1 MSRKMASIKR
11 KTIWHYARHK
21 MTRCYN
27 DDIELRNANQRKYK
41 KLQYANRIN
50 TLIKTRQQK
59 LLGWICYIRPPDV
72 LPTEERKRGKMS
84 YSSTCLLM
92 MAARDEA

>member
-1 MSRKMASIKR
+1 
-11 KTIWHYARHK
+11 

-27 DDIELRNANQRKYK
+27 DGIELRNAHKRKYK

-59 LLGWICYIRPPDV
+59 LPGCTCYIRPPDV
-72 LPTEERKRGKMS
+72 LPSEERKRGKTS